1 MGALSHFIGSL
12 SPCCGVRRAG
22 KQDGFPITSL
32 PGCPMLL
39 GIRWRSGQLQGS
51 SMPLPPSA
59 SQPVRPLFSKWQK
72 KRRGA
77 IFVNDQMPHA
87 SDHRGPGLTSER
99 CLILRDLAEF
109 HPEGTTQVS
118 QPPTLPAV
126 RDSKSEINRGEV
138 KGLARA
144 V

>member
-1 MGALSHFIGSL
+1 
-12 SPCCGVRRAG
+12 
-22 KQDGFPITSL
+22 
-32 PGCPMLL
+32 
-39 GIRWRSGQLQGS
+39 
-51 SMPLPPSA
+51 MPLPPSA